1 MYLFKP
7 TLAVA
12 RVYVKVILRGDCIV
26 VSFHEDEEGEGH
38 EEEDA

>member
-7 TLAVA
+7 SLGAATI
-12 RVYVKVILRGDCIV
+12 YVKVILRGDCIV
-26 VSFHEDEEGEGH
+26 VSFHEGEGEGH